1 MTSNVNVPR
10 DAVNPENLQEPSDRK
25 KRPDESK
32 ASPLTQFFFL
42 RTVFGILL
50 AILLVVGGLLG
61 YGSMIKES
69 NPDIEVAIASIT
81 TTWGGADPE
90 TIEQQ
95 ITNELEKEIKS
106 VEGLKSLDSASFS
119 GFSLINA
126 EFRTDVDVAQSIQKL
141 RDAVASAA
149 PSLPKEAD
157 QPSVQQI
164 SVSDAPILTLA
175 LFGDL
180 DPVVLSQ
187 ASKNLQD
194 RLEKVAGV
202 TDVNLS
208 GARDEVVQI
217 QLNPNQLAALELSP
231 ATIANR
237 IRAANKDA
245 PLNEI
250 QSDTIGTQ
258 VRFFGRF
265 RDIDTLRKLP
275 ITRLDGRVVRLEEVA
290 SIRREL
296 EAEDGRAAISI
307 GGEPYESVVSLSIKK
322 VPGQDTI
329 KVIENVLADVDAA
342 QADPNLWPPGL
353 SYRVTADDSAL
364 IWDQLGS
371 LFVNVLQA
379 MVAVFVILFI
389 ALSWR
394 EALIAGLSIPLT
406 FLGAIAIL
414 WLMGQTLNNMVLIGM
429 VLALGILVDVFILM
443 MEGMHEAIF
452 VSGLSFNQAALK
464 TVKTYAAPAFAGQ
477 LTTILAMTP
486 LMAIGGTMGKFIRL
500 LPLTAII
507 CLILSFVI
515 ALLIDIP
522 LSRFLLANVK
532 RDQAKSRVD
541 RLSEKASEKFSR
553 WSLNYTVRNRA
564 TIRAWT
570 VGAIALFM
578 VSILAFSQVPTVFF
592 PAADSRKVGIDV
604 EMPPQT
610 TLAVSQAIADDLGN
624 IIRQKPYVESVIKY
638 TGQGNTLVGS
648 GTLQPSDGS
657 YLSGFSVVLVPEE
670 DRENTS
676 DVYVSELRSE
686 LSSAV
691 QRYPGATLV
700 INTESSTG
708 AGDPIQIEI
717 TGSDIA
723 QLRQISAEVQDS
735 LRQIPGTSD
744 VRDNL
749 GNLRSDLK
757 LLPNREELDFYGL
770 TEDELTTQ
778 ARYYMSAAQV
788 GDFAVG
794 GNQEDIEIRL
804 STAWPS
810 RNGAVGGPTRRDELG
825 LIRFF
830 GSNPDKPVIPAGSVV
845 TAVQGE
851 TALSI
856 THAGG
861 ERTVKVLSKTA
872 GSTTVGEI
880 LAEVEPQIAEM
891 KSTWPAGYG
900 YSFGGESAEQAETF
914 GSAGQALG
922 LAIFLVFAVLV
933 LQLNSFRQPFI
944 ILLTIPLAL
953 IGTFIGSF
961 LAWIPFS
968 FTTFIGVIALVGIVV
983 NDAIVMVDTMNSY
996 QAEGMTVRRAAANGA
1011 ADRLRP
1017 ILTTSITTIIGLIP
1031 LAFSDPT
1038 WMPLCSAI
1046 IFGLIAATGTA
1057 LIVVPCLY
1065 VQLTPKTE
1073 NPKVSAV

>member
-1 MTSNVNVPR
+1 MT
-10 DAVNPENLQEPSDRK
+10 K
-25 KRPDESK
+25 IK
-32 ASPLTQFFFL
+32 ASPFTQFFFL

-61 YGSMIKES
+61 YNSMIKES

-81 TTWGGADPE
+81 TTWVGADPE

-95 ITNELEKEIKS
+95 VTNELEKEIKS

-126 EFRTDVDVAQSIQKL
+126 EFRTDVDVDQSIQKL
-141 RDAVASAA
+141 REAVARAE
-149 PSLPKEAD
+149 PNLPANAE
-157 QPSVQQI
+157 QPAVRQV
-164 SVSDAPILTLA
+164 SVSDAPILTVA
-175 LFGDL
+175 LFGNL

-187 ASKNLQD
+187 AAEKLQD
-194 RLEKVAGV
+194 RIEKVAGV

-217 QLNPNQLAALELSP
+217 QLNPNQLASLELSP

-237 IRAANKDA
+237 IREANSDA

-250 QSDTIGTQ
+250 QSDTIGSQ
-258 VRFFGRF
+258 VRFYGRF
-265 RDIDTLRKLP
+265 RDVDELRRLP
-275 ITRLDGRVVRLEEVA
+275 IQRIDGRVVRLSEVA

-296 EAEDGRAAISI
+296 ESEDSRAAISV
-307 GGEPYESVVSLSIKK
+307 GGEAYEPVVSMSVKK

-329 KVIENVLADVDAA
+329 NVIESVLSDIEAA
-342 QADPNLWPPGL
+342 QSDPNLWPPGM
-353 SYRVTADDSAL
+353 SYRVTADDSEL

-406 FLGAIAIL
+406 FLGAIAVL

-500 LPLTAII
+500 LPLTAVI
-507 CLILSFVI
+507 CLILSFAI

-522 LSRFLLANVK
+522 LSRFLLSNVK
-532 RDQAKSRVD
+532 KEQAKSRVD
-541 RLSEKASEKFSR
+541 KLSETASEKFSR
-553 WSLNYTVRNRA
+553 WSLKTTVSSKSRA
-564 TIRAWT
+564 RKWILGALGLFVLASITIT
-570 VGAIALFM
+570 
-578 VSILAFSQVPTVFF
+578 QVPVTFF
-592 PAADSRKVGIDV
+592 PESDSRKIGIDV

-610 TLAVSQAIADDLGN
+610 TLAVSQAIADDLGD
-624 IIRQKPYVESVIKY
+624 ILRQKPYIESVIKY
-638 TGQGNTLVGS
+638 TGQGNTLVSS

-657 YLSGFSVVLVPEE
+657 YLSGFSVVLLPEE
-670 DRENTS
+670 ERPETS
-676 DVYVSELRSE
+676 FVYVEELRNE
-686 LSSAV
+686 MTAAV
-691 QRYPGATLV
+691 ERYPGATL
-700 INTESSTG
+700 ILNTESSTG

-717 TGSDIA
+717 VGSDIA
-723 QLRQISAEVQDS
+723 ELRQISAEVQS
-735 LRQIPGTSD
+735 TIRQIPGASG

-770 TEDELTTQ
+770 SEDELTTQ
-778 ARYYMSAAQV
+778 ARYYMSAVQV
-788 GDFAVG
+788 GDFATG

-845 TAVQGE
+845 SAVQGE

-856 THAGG
+856 THSGS
-861 ERTVKVLSKTA
+861 ERTVKVLSKTS
-872 GSTTVGEI
+872 GRTVGEI
-880 LAEVEPQIAEM
+880 LTDLEPKIAEM
-891 KSTWPAGYG
+891 QKSWPPGYS
-900 YSFGGESAEQAETF
+900 YSFGGETADQAETF

-922 LAIFLVFAVLV
+922 LAIFMVFAVLV

-968 FTTFIGVIALVGIVV
+968 FTTFIGIIALVGIVV

-996 QAEGMTVRRAAANGA
+996 QAEGMTVQQAAANGA

-1017 ILTTSITTIIGLIP
+1017 ILTTSITTVIGLIP

-1057 LIVVPCLY
+1057 LIVIPCLY
-1065 VQLTPKTE
+1065 LQLTPKTE
-1073 NPKVSAV
+1073 NPDLSLA